1 LRYVQNVIAR
11 NGKMRKQQGDKTMTS
26 GQKNEQTKAYV
37 EGACNAFL
45 TAYKDVEKVE
55 YRSDG
60 SNSYVKV
67 TTAFGFSNYFD
78 VTDLDDGHICIML
91 SGMMCNRPTK
101 RLIKDKEAKRE
112 VEKLFK

>member
-1 LRYVQNVIAR
+1 
-11 NGKMRKQQGDKTMTS
+11 MTN
-26 GQKNEQTKAYV
+26 GQKAEIINKYVNEAVQP
-37 EGACNAFL
+37 FL
-45 TAYKDVEKVE
+45 TAHRDVVKVE
-55 YRSDG
+55 YRYDG
-60 SNSYVKV
+60 AKSGYVKV

-78 VTDLDDGHICIML
+78 VTDLDDGQICIML